1 MESFD
6 IVIVGGGIAGASLG
20 ARLVP
25 DARVLLIETEDM
37 CGRHATGRSAA
48 FWQASLGGDTPER
61 RLTLASR
68 PMLEARWPGSES
80 PLLRTRGAIHL
91 VRAGGEGIDDVTGLS
106 GDYRPAWLDRA
117 ALDAIIPGLRAQWIG
132 AWHEGTCADIEVAA
146 FHNACL
152 AAMRRGGG
160 TVRTGAE
167 LLRADPAGTGWRI
180 ETTAGDIS
188 ARILVNAAG
197 AWGDRV
203 ANRAG
208 IGGIGLVPK
217 RRTVV
222 QLRLGRTGLKDL
234 PFVTDSHES
243 FYFKGEGDKS
253 VWVCPLDESPAD
265 PCDAAP
271 EEIDV
276 ATAIDRF
283 EKAVDWPVE
292 AVERKWAGL
301 RTFAPDGRMKFG
313 FEPDVPNFFWC
324 VGQGGMGIQTA
335 PAAALL
341 CASLIRGESLPSAL
355 DGIDPADFAVRR

>member
-1 MESFD
+1 METYD

-20 ARLVP
+20 ARLVA
-25 DARVLLIETEDM
+25 DARVLILEAEEL

-68 PMLEARWPGSES
+68 PMFDARWPGSET
-80 PLLRTRGAIHL
+80 PFLRTRGAVHL
-91 VRAGGEGIDDVTGLS
+91 THAGSEAFGDLGDLS
-106 GDYRPAWLDRA
+106 GEFIPIHLDRA
-117 ALDAIIPGLRAQWIG
+117 ALDRLIPGFREQWTG
-132 AWHEGTCADIEVAA
+132 AWYEGTCADIEVGA

-152 AAMRRGGG
+152 AAVRRGGG
-160 TVRTGAE
+160 TVRTDAE
-167 LLRADPAGTGWRI
+167 LLCARESQGSWRVETSAG
-180 ETTAGDIS
+180 EVE

-197 AWGDRV
+197 AWGEQV
-203 ANRAG
+203 AERAGVAG
-208 IGGIGLVPK
+208 IGLTPK

-222 QLRLGRTGLKDL
+222 QLRIGRTGLKDL

-243 FYFKGEGDKS
+243 FYFKGESDNS
-253 VWVCPLDESPAD
+253 VWVCPLDETPVG

-301 RTFAPDGRMKFG
+301 RTFAPDRGMKLG
-313 FEPDVPNFFWC
+313 FDPAMAGFFWC

-335 PAAALL
+335 PAASLL
-341 CASLIRGESLPSAL
+341 GASLIRGKELPPELA
-355 DGIDPADFAVRR
+355 GIEPADFAVRR